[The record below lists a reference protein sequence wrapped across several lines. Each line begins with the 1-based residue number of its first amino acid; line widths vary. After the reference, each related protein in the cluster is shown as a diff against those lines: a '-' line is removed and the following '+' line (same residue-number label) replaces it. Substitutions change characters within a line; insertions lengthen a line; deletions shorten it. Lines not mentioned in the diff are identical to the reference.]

1 MAKIICTL
9 PLSYE
14 NVFDAWDNTPTSKKI
29 LNNLDAKLLK
39 KGGIEE
45 SIRVFKWQHW
55 DNLFW
60 KAC

>member
-45 SIRVFKWQHW
+45 SIRVFKWQH
-55 DNLFW
+55 
-60 KAC
+60 

>member
-1 MAKIICTL
+1 
-9 PLSYE
+9 
-14 NVFDAWDNTPTSKKI
+14 